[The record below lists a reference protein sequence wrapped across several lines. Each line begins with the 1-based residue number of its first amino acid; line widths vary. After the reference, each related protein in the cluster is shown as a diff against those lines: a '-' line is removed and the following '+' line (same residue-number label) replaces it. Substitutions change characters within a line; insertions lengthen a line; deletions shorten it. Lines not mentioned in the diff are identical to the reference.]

1 MKGGKKGMEKEDV
14 EEKQRKEEQ
23 GRKGRN
29 NGWM

>member
-14 EEKQRKEEQ
+14 EEKLRKEEQ
-23 GRKGRN
+23 GRKERN